1 MIKQLELIRADEIT
15 FDSDS
20 LYYDY
25 DEEGRKSA
33 SFYLP
38 LWFDVEEKF
47 DNPPSEEPP
56 NIYIVVT
63 ETTQKKLRMTLEI
76 VFPDTPGRPKYD
88 LEQIKMLPGQVKIF
102 REAIDKF
109 LKDEPDTDSY
119 ENIFQNV
126 IF

>member
-1 MIKQLELIRADEIT
+1 MIKQLELISANEIT

-38 LWFDVEEKF
+38 VWFDAEEKF
-47 DNPPSEEPP
+47 DISLGEEPP
-56 NIYIVVT
+56 NVYIVVT
-63 ETTQKKLRMTLEI
+63 QIAQKKLHMTLEI
-76 VFPDTPGRPKYD
+76 VLRDAPGHSEYEFNKV
-88 LEQIKMLPGQVKIF
+88 KMLPGQVEIF

>member
-1 MIKQLELIRADEIT
+1 MIKQLELISADEIT

-25 DEEGRKSA
+25 DEEGRKSG

-38 LWFDVEEKF
+38 IWFDAEEKF
-47 DNPPSEEPP
+47 DISLGEESP

-63 ETTQKKLRMTLEI
+63 ETAPKKLRMTLEI
-76 VFPDTPGRPKYD
+76 VFPDNPGRPKYD
-88 LEQIKMLPGQVKIF
+88 LEQIKMLPGQIEIF
-102 REAIDKF
+102 REAIDGF

-119 ENIFQNV
+119 ENIFRNV